1 MVRSSGETPLFLN
14 LTDKIEES
22 GMRTT
27 LITGAN
33 RGIGLATAKRVAAHG
48 DLVIGIARN
57 EPDDGFP
64 GEFVVCDLED
74 RSQTEKALETICAR
88 HEIDNLVNNA
98 GWSFGQSVD
107 DVDINTFM
115 RSIELNLRAAVQCG
129 LAVIPNMKKSGRG
142 RIVNTASRA
151 ALGRENRTSYSA
163 AKSALYG
170 VTRTWALELASSGVT
185 VNTVSPGPIE
195 SELQRQNNPQSA
207 EYQEQ
212 FGAQMPMKRFGTPQ
226 EVAAAIDFFLSDD
239 ASFITGQILYVCGGM
254 SVGHA
259 PI

>member
-1 MVRSSGETPLFLN
+1 MQ
-14 LTDKIEES
+14 
-22 GMRTT
+22 TT

-33 RGIGLATAKRVAAHG
+33 RGIGLATAKRAAEHG
-48 DLVIGIARN
+48 HLVIGIARN
-57 EPDDGFP
+57 EPDGDFP
-64 GEFVVCDLED
+64 GEFVICDLED
-74 RSQTEKALETICAR
+74 RSQTKKTLETICAE
-88 HEIDNLVNNA
+88 HDVDNLVNNA

-107 DVDINTFM
+107 DVDIDTFM

-129 LAVIPNMKKSGRG
+129 LAVIPQMKKNGRG

-170 VTRTWALELASSGVT
+170 VTRTWALELAANGIT
-185 VNTVSPGPIE
+185 VNAVSPGPIE
-195 SELQRQNNPQSA
+195 TELQRQNNPQSA
-207 EYQEQ
+207 EYQAQ
-212 FGAQMPMKRFGTPQ
+212 FAAQSPMKRLGTPD
-226 EVAAAIDFFLSDD
+226 EVAAAINFFLSDD

>member
-1 MVRSSGETPLFLN
+1 
-14 LTDKIEES
+14 
-22 GMRTT
+22 MRTT

-33 RGIGLATAKRVAAHG
+33 RGIGLATAKRVAGHG

-57 EPDDGFP
+57 KPDSDFP
-64 GEFVVCDLED
+64 GEFFDCDLED
-74 RSQTEKALETICAR
+74 RAQTQKTLEAICAR
-88 HEIDNLVNNA
+88 HEVDNLVNNA

-107 DVDINTFM
+107 DVDIETFM

-129 LAVIPNMKKSGRG
+129 LAVIPHMKKNGRG

-151 ALGRENRTSYSA
+151 ALGRENRTSYAA

-170 VTRTWALELASSGVT
+170 VTRTWALELAASGVT
-185 VNTVSPGPIE
+185 VNAVSPGPVE
-195 SELQRQNNPQSA
+195 TELQRQNNPQSSG
-207 EYQEQ
+207 YQARFVDQ
-212 FGAQMPMKRFGTPQ
+212 NPMKRLGTPD

>member
-1 MVRSSGETPLFLN
+1 
-14 LTDKIEES
+14 
-22 GMRTT
+22 MRTT

-57 EPDDGFP
+57 NPDDGFP
-64 GEFVVCDLED
+64 GEFVTCDLED
-74 RSQTEKALETICAR
+74 RSETQVALDAICAD
-88 HEIDNLVNNA
+88 HGVDNLVNNA

-107 DVDINTFM
+107 EVNIETFM

-129 LAVIPNMKKSGRG
+129 LAVIPHMKKTGRG

-151 ALGRENRTSYSA
+151 ALGRENRTSYAA

-170 VTRTWALELASSGVT
+170 VTRTWALELAANGIT
-185 VNTVSPGPIE
+185 VNTVSPGPVE
-195 SELQRQNNPQSA
+195 SELQRRNNPQSA
-207 EYQEQ
+207 EYQAQ
-212 FGAQMPMKRFGTPQ
+212 FVDQNPMKRLGKPG

>member
-1 MVRSSGETPLFLN
+1 
-14 LTDKIEES
+14 LTDKNKET
-22 GMRTT
+22 GMQTT

-33 RGIGLATAKRVAAHG
+33 RGIGLATAKRVAEHG
-48 DLVIGIARN
+48 HLVIGVARN
-57 EPDDGFP
+57 RPDSDFP
-64 GEFVVCDLED
+64 GEFVTCDLED
-74 RSQTEKALETICAR
+74 HAQTQKMLETVCAG
-88 HEIDNLVNNA
+88 HNIDNLVNNA

-107 DVDINTFM
+107 EVDIETFM

-129 LAVIPNMKKSGRG
+129 LAVIPQMKESGRG
-142 RIVNTASRA
+142 RIVNTSSRA

-170 VTRTWALELASSGVT
+170 VTRTWALELAASGIT
-185 VNTVSPGPIE
+185 VNAVSPGPVE
-195 SELQRQNNPQSA
+195 SELQRRNNPQSA
-207 EYQEQ
+207 GYQEQ
-212 FGAQMPMKRFGTPQ
+212 FVAQNPMKRLGKPE

-239 ASFITGQILYVCGGM
+239 ASFITGQILYICGGM

>member
-1 MVRSSGETPLFLN
+1 
-14 LTDKIEES
+14 
-22 GMRTT
+22 MRTT

-33 RGIGLATAKRVAAHG
+33 RGIGLAMAERAAAHG
-48 DLVIGIARN
+48 HLVIGIARN
-57 EPDDGFP
+57 KPDSDFP
-64 GEFVVCDLED
+64 GEFVLCNLED
-74 RSQTEKALETICAR
+74 RSQTQTTLEAICAR
-88 HEIDNLVNNA
+88 HDVDNLVNNA

-107 DVDINTFM
+107 EVDINTFM

-129 LAVIPNMKKSGRG
+129 LAVIPQMKKNGRG

-151 ALGRENRTSYSA
+151 ALGRENRTSYAA
-163 AKSALYG
+163 AKSGLYG
-170 VTRTWALELASSGVT
+170 VTRTWALELAASGIT
-185 VNTVSPGPIE
+185 VNAVSPGPVE
-195 SELQRQNNPQSA
+195 SELQRRNNPQSA
-207 EYQEQ
+207 EYQAQ
-212 FGAQMPMKRFGTPQ
+212 FAAQMPMKRLGTPQ

>member
-1 MVRSSGETPLFLN
+1 
-14 LTDKIEES
+14 
-22 GMRTT
+22 MRTT

-33 RGIGLATAKRVAAHG
+33 RGIGLATARRAAGHG
-48 DLVIGIARN
+48 HLVIGIARN
-57 EPDDGFP
+57 KPDADFP

-74 RSQTEKALETICAR
+74 RSQTQKSLEAICAA
-88 HEIDNLVNNA
+88 HEVDNLVNNA

-107 DVDINTFM
+107 EVDMDTFM
-115 RSIELNLRAAVQCG
+115 RSIGLNLRAAVQCG
-129 LAVIPNMKKSGRG
+129 LAVIPQMKKNGRG

-151 ALGRENRTSYSA
+151 ALGRENRTSYAA
-163 AKSALYG
+163 AKSGLYG
-170 VTRTWALELASSGVT
+170 VTRTWALELAASGIT
-185 VNTVSPGPIE
+185 VNAVSPGPVE

-207 EYQEQ
+207 EYQAQ
-212 FGAQMPMKRFGTPQ
+212 FGAQMPMKRLGTPD

-239 ASFITGQILYVCGGM
+239 ASFVTGQILYVCGGM